1 MLHLNTYIVREHI
14 GFLKLSGA
22 FDIIDPN
29 TQQKIAAAREELGN
43 FQKLLRLFVN
53 RGLLP
58 TKVTV
63 YESIGEQLGS
73 PVFSIERGFAL
84 FRSKVAIRDATG
96 NPLGFLKSK
105 FLSFGGAFIV
115 SNTAEQELATV
126 KGDWKGWNFKF
137 LRGSEELGI
146 ISRKWGGLG
155 KELFTSAD
163 NYVINIHGQADPAL
177 SLLLLAAGLSI
188 DMVYKTK

>member
-29 TQQKIAAAREELGN
+29 TQQKVAEAREELGS
-43 FQKLLRLFVN
+43 FQKALRLFVN
-53 RGLLP
+53 RALLP
-58 TKVTV
+58 TRVCV
-63 YESIGEQLGS
+63 YESAGEQLGVR
-73 PVFSIERGFAL
+73 VFSIERGFAL
-84 FRSKVAIRDATG
+84 FRSRVTIRDAAG
-96 NPLGFLKSK
+96 NALGFLKSK
-105 FLSFGGAFIV
+105 FLSFGGAFSV
-115 SNTAEQELATV
+115 LNTSEQELARV

-137 LRGSEELGI
+137 LRGTEELGI

-155 KELFTSAD
+155 KELFTGAD
-163 NYVINIHGQADPAL
+163 SYVINVHGQADPAL